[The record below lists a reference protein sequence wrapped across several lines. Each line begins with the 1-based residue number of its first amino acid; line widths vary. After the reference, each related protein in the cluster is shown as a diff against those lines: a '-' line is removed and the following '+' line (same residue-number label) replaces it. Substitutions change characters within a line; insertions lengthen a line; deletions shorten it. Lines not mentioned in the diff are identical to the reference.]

1 MEKFFLTMLIICLI
15 VLAITVIVL
24 LIYFKRQREND
35 ELPDYRRRYLL
46 TGNELYFYLQL
57 KPIADK
63 LGLSVI
69 TKVRMADL
77 VEPNYRRNDRAYYYF
92 FNRVKAKHVDFA
104 LCKPDNLHVELLI
117 ELDDPSHER
126 EDRQER
132 DEFVESVYEETGYNL
147 LRLYS
152 DDDVEKLVAEALAN
166 TNNVLQQKTDPVTE
180 ETPVTGS

>member
-1 MEKFFLTMLIICLI
+1 MTLLFVCVFTVCGLALLYCLFCLI
-15 VLAITVIVL
+15 QYL
-24 LIYFKRQREND
+24 RNREND
-35 ELPDYRRRYLL
+35 ALPDYRRRYLL

-57 KPIADK
+57 KPIVDK
-63 LGLSVI
+63 LGLVVLAKI
-69 TKVRMADL
+69 RMADL
-77 VEPNYRRNDRAYYYF
+77 VEPNYSRKDRGYYF
-92 FNRVKAKHVDFA
+92 FFKKVMAKHVDFA

-152 DDDVEKLVAEALAN
+152 DDDIEKLVTEALAN
-166 TNNVLQQKTDPVTE
+166 TNNVLQQKTDPATE
-180 ETPVTGS
+180 ETPETGS